1 MKVVLIGGLGFIG
14 KHVIRK
20 IGLQNDLVIFTD
32 PQGAK
37 ESKSFVDKHKLRVEI
52 GDITE
57 RDSIVEFLRKDRPSC
72 VVHLAGLT
80 GITKCE
86 ANPSLAYSL
95 NVLGTYNVV
104 MGCVASS
111 AKLVFISSREVY
123 GETRTE
129 RTPESDELQPNNLYG
144 LTKLLAEQ
152 IVLWA
157 AKKHK
162 LDYTIL
168 RITNAYG
175 PEGDQYGVQVI
186 VRNAL
191 IGAKIPIIGGKQVM
205 NLIYV
210 EDAAEA
216 IRRCLSDPR
225 SSKEVFNVGSHDSV
239 SVEEV
244 LKTICEMVNVK
255 PEAERLP
262 MRTGETMTFRPSIEK
277 LEKVLGYSPPT
288 SLNVG
293 LSRTIEWY
301 KSGLPRSKE
310 HKPLI
315 NG

>member
-14 KHVIRK
+14 KHLIKK

-37 ESKSFVDKHKLRVEI
+37 ENEGFVDRHKLRVEI
-52 GDITE
+52 GDITR
-57 RDSIVEFLRKDRPSC
+57 RDSIVEFLMKDRPSS
-72 VVHLAGLT
+72 VVHLAALT
-80 GITKCE
+80 GIAKCQ
-86 ANPSLAYSL
+86 ANPILAFSI
-95 NVLGTYNVV
+95 NALGTYNVV

-123 GETRTE
+123 GETRSE
-129 RTPESDELQPNNLYG
+129 RTLESDELQPNNAYG

-157 AKKHK
+157 AKKHN

-175 PEGDQYGVQVI
+175 PEGDQYGIQVI

-191 IGAKIPIIGGKQVM
+191 TGAKIPIIGGQQVM
-205 NLIYV
+205 NLVYV
-210 EDAAEA
+210 EDAAEV
-216 IRRCLSDPR
+216 IRQCLSDPR
-225 SSKEVFNVGSHDSV
+225 SSREIFNVGSHDNV

-244 LKTICEMVNVK
+244 VKTICEMVNVK
-255 PEAERLP
+255 PKVDRLP
-262 MRTGETMTFRPSIEK
+262 MRTGETLSFRPSIEK

-293 LSRTIEWY
+293 LSKTIEWY
-301 KSGLPRSKE
+301 RSI
-310 HKPLI
+310 PQ
-315 NG
+315 